1 VSVAALLPAWALSA
15 VLPLR
20 VPVDLDRSTAARAA
34 REELARQVY
43 REAGPSLSERVLRWV
58 YSHIVDLFDRAA
70 GVSPG
75 GLAGVIA
82 VAIVVVAAG
91 VALRLRIGPMQRAGS
106 SETPLFVGR
115 ARTAQEHRAAAD
127 AHAAAGR
134 WAEAVRDRLRA
145 VITGLEERTLL
156 EPRPG
161 RTADEAAL
169 DASRVVPECVA
180 DLRTSARIFDE
191 IWYGARPADATH
203 DALLRGLDD
212 RVRASRPAI
221 RAHI

>member
-1 VSVAALLPAWALSA
+1 MSVTFALQALSA
-15 VLPLR
+15 R
-20 VPVDLDRSTAARAA
+20 VPVDLDRASAARAA
-34 REELARQVY
+34 REELAKQVY
-43 REAGPSLSERVLRWV
+43 REAGPSLSQRALRWI
-58 YSHIVDLFDRAA
+58 YDHLSDLFDRAA

-75 GLAGVIA
+75 GYVGLVA
-82 VAIVVVAAG
+82 VAVVVVVAV
-91 VALRLRIGPMQRAGS
+91 VALRMGLGPMRGSNS

-115 ARTAQEHRAAAD
+115 ARTAAEHRASAD

-161 RTADEAAL
+161 RTADEAA
-169 DASRVVPECVA
+169 AAAAAVVPECAA
-180 DLRTSARIFDE
+180 DLRASTRTFDD
-191 IWYGARPADATH
+191 IWYGGRPADASH
-203 DALLRGLDD
+203 DALLRRLDD

-221 RAHI
+221 RAPA